1 MRHAIRAIPAVLA
14 LALAPVVLPLAVSAD
29 SGSRDWEAEVGTA
42 LKSYDNFFMTGDEAT
57 QRQES
62 ALVSTVYAQGERT
75 FKDGPRR
82 WDLEGG
88 VEASFNYDISD
99 ADTQRYWI
107 GAQTRFNATRA
118 GIGFSYEPNRIY
130 SEDGDGTFFDKSALT
145 LSVRQEVTPTLTGQL
160 EYKHQSDDFDRDA
173 RSRDADIDELSGM
186 VRFVVHPQVAIRL
199 LAMWADK
206 EARDEARS
214 WSGTGFGTALEWS
227 PAERWSVFARAR
239 LRNREYDDALPG
251 DSNFKRDDDIFD
263 ALVNVRFQAGRDWG
277 VGGELEYRDAES
289 TRIDR
294 NYDAVVVSLSVFKQF

>member
-1 MRHAIRAIPAVLA
+1 MRLAIRAIPAVLA
-14 LALAPVVLPLAVSAD
+14 LVPVMLPLAVNAD
-29 SGSRDWEAEVGTA
+29 SDSRDWEAEVGTA

-57 QRQES
+57 ERQES
-62 ALVSTVYAQGERT
+62 ALVSTVYAQGERA

-107 GAQTRFNATRA
+107 GGETRFDATRA
-118 GIGFSYEPNRIY
+118 GIGVSYEPNRIY
-130 SEDGDGTFFDKSALT
+130 SEDGDGTFFDKTALT
-145 LSVRQEVTPTLTGQL
+145 LSVRHEFTRTLTGQL
-160 EYKHQSDDFDRDA
+160 EYKRQSDDFDRDA
-173 RSRDADIDELSGM
+173 RSRDADIDEVSGM
-186 VRFVVHPQVAIRL
+186 IRFVVHPQAAIRL
-199 LAMWADK
+199 LAIWGEKD
-206 EARDEARS
+206 ARDDARS
-214 WSGTGFGTALEWS
+214 WSATGFGTALEWS

-239 LRNREYDDALPG
+239 LRNRDYDDALPG
-251 DSNFKRDDDIFD
+251 DSNFERDDDIFD

-294 NYDAVVVSLSVFKQF
+294 NYDAVTVSLSAFRQF